1 MRRRAFTLTEV
12 VVSILVMG
20 IMASAIVLSSS
31 SSKQTANSEAER
43 AAALIGRLIERAD
56 RTRSAFWLDVKN
68 DRLEIRTGADY
79 GTAERENDFNASKG
93 CSFSRYGTDK
103 KHLSYNVP
111 ALAVQNSTHRNF
123 GMNNVML
130 DIKSE
135 PEDSDY
141 NIQVK
146 SSGSTSDYYIV
157 LHEIQ

>member
-31 SSKQTANSEAER
+31 SSKQTAKSEAER

-79 GTAERENDFNASKG
+79 GTA
-93 CSFSRYGTDK
+93 
-103 KHLSYNVP
+103 
-111 ALAVQNSTHRNF
+111 
-123 GMNNVML
+123 
-130 DIKSE
+130 
-135 PEDSDY
+135 
-141 NIQVK
+141 
-146 SSGSTSDYYIV
+146 
-157 LHEIQ
+157 